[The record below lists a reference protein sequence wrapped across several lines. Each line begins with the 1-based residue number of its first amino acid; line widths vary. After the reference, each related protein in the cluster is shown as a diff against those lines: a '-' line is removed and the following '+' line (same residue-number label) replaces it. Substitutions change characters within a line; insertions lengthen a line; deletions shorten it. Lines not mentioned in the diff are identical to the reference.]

1 MRMRRYIEDQKRFCF
16 LGTEMINL
24 GENTYQGGFPY
35 FRNSSWVFRAETL
48 TVLCSSNPSEVPPPP
63 PAAGLHGAAEQR
75 AGPHGADIWW
85 QTIAPA

>member
-35 FRNSSWVFRAETL
+35 FRNSSWAFRAETL
-48 TVLCSSNPSEVPPPP
+48 TVLCSSNPSEVPPPRQP
-63 PAAGLHGAAEQR
+63 LVYTGQQSRGPALMELTSGGR
-75 AGPHGADIWW
+75 P
-85 QTIAPA
+85 